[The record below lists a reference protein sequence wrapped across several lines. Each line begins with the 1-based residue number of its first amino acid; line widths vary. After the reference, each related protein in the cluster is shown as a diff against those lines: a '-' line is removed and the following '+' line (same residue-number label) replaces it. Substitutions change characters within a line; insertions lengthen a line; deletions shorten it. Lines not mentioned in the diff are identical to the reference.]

1 MKLADCPK
9 CGLTLPAPDE
19 TCPKCGLIF
28 AKWSAPRPVLGPY
41 EYKMVQVAEHVVV
54 REEALKGNEG
64 AAYLQGVV
72 NEQAQQGWEF
82 FRVDEM
88 SLSVSRPELFG
99 TRSQGPV
106 TRFYVVTFRRPPKSP
121 GAATQPGV

>member
-1 MKLADCPK
+1 MKLTDCPK
-9 CGLTLPAPDE
+9 CGLTLPVPDE

-28 AKWSAPRPVLGPY
+28 SKWSAPRPFLGPY
-41 EYKMVQVAEHVVV
+41 EYKMVQVAEHVAV

-88 SLSVSRPELFG
+88 SLSVNRPELFG

-106 TRFYVVTFRRPPKSP
+106 SRFYVVTFRRPPRPS
-121 GAATQPGV
+121 GTGTQPGV